1 MKIEVNEVNEV
12 ISKEVYVSKLEDIG
26 NNVLFIDSH
35 GAVGVLVKDLYDK
48 DMVAWFDEGELY
60 VFPTRTI
67 GFPVKLIKN
76 KTVTLTF

>member
-1 MKIEVNEVNEV
+1 MKIEIKSDVTEQL
-12 ISKEVYVSKLEDIG
+12 KEIHDVDSIER
-26 NNVLFIDSH
+26 NALFIDSH

-48 DMVAWFDEGELY
+48 DMVAWFDEDEFY

-67 GFPVKLIKN
+67 VFPIKLIKN

>member
-1 MKIEVNEVNEV
+1 MKIEIKSDVTEQP
-12 ISKEVYVSKLEDIG
+12 KEIHDVDSIDY
-26 NNVLFIDSH
+26 NALFVDSH
-35 GAVGVLVKDLYDK
+35 GAIGVLVKDLYDK
-48 DMVAWFDEGELY
+48 DMVAWFDEDEIY

>member
-1 MKIEVNEVNEV
+1 MKVEIKSDVTEQLKEIHDVDSIECNA
-12 ISKEVYVSKLEDIG
+12 
-26 NNVLFIDSH
+26 LFIDSH

-48 DMVAWFDEGELY
+48 DMVAWFDEDEIY